1 MKISYMLKRESF
13 YDINEKTLGAFYSG
27 CNERKKLYVYP
38 ELNAIVT
45 AWPSKKVKEYL
56 YTEYRVSG
64 SLLRRIA
71 VRLYATVMLNSG
83 GLLASKR
90 FVIKTSAD
98 NDTLIYPCNKKYRIF
113 DFGKNSVSVTP
124 KYGFPTGDLENEIA
138 FRSQNHADFIPKL
151 ASFCENGYSEAVIDG
166 YPIARAGERQF
177 ELCERAYNIWQSYI
191 SGSVEKIPSIKYAQM
206 LEDELAFLS
215 EKLVERKKDI
225 DTALLCSVMESVLS
239 DLRAADCEIEIG
251 LSHGDLQSGNIWV
264 ENGTDK
270 IYIIDWESYGKRSLF
285 YDRAALYDGIRRKE
299 GISRYMK
306 HRDLAHSTVL
316 AEDIIFRVKELINL
330 PENFGSDSFNEFL
343 FELKGERNV

>member
-13 YDINEKTLGAFYSG
+13 YEINEKTLGAFYEG
-27 CNERKKLYVYP
+27 QEKLKKLYVYP

-45 AWPSKKVKEYL
+45 ARPSKKVKEYL

-71 VRLYATVMLNSG
+71 VRFYATLMLNSG

-90 FVIKTSAD
+90 FAIKTSAD
-98 NDTLIYPCNKKYRIF
+98 KDTLIYPCNKKYRIF
-113 DFGKNSVSVTP
+113 DFGKNTVSVTP

-138 FRSQNHADFIPKL
+138 FRTQNHADFIPKL
-151 ASFCENGYSEAVIDG
+151 ASFCDNGYTESIIDG
-166 YPIARAGERQF
+166 YPIARAGERQA

-191 SGSVEKIPSIKYAQM
+191 GDSIERISSYKYAQM
-206 LEDELAFLS
+206 LEDELTSLAD
-215 EKLVERKKDI
+215 KLVECNKDV
-225 DTALLCSVMESVLS
+225 DTAVLRSVMESVLS
-239 DLRAADCEIEIG
+239 DLRIADCEIEIG

-264 ENGTDK
+264 ERETDK
-270 IYIIDWESYGKRSLF
+270 IYIIDWESYGKRSIF
-285 YDRAALYDGIRRKE
+285 YDRAALYDGIRRKD

-306 HRDLAHSTVL
+306 ERDIAHSTVI

-330 PENFGSDSFNEFL
+330 PENFGTGNFNEFL
-343 FELKGERNV
+343 FELRGERNV